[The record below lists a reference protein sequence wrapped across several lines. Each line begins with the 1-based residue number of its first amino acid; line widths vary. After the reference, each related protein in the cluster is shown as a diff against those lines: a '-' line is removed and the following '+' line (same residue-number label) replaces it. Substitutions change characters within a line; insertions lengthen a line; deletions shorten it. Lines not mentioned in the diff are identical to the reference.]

1 MRVHHIAIQVRD
13 LGLVARFYSDV
24 LGLAGLPS
32 VRSDARWFDL
42 NGAILML
49 EQCGGDP
56 VREAFD
62 TPRPGLHVLALGIAR
77 TERRVY
83 AERLAQNQIVIER
96 ETRFS
101 LFVRDPEGNRVA
113 LSHYPDEV

>member
-13 LGLVARFYSDV
+13 LELVSRFYSDV
-24 LGLAGLPS
+24 LGLVGLPS

-49 EQCGGDP
+49 EQCSGDP
-56 VREAFD
+56 VSEAFD

-77 TERRVY
+77 NERHDYSV
-83 AERLAQNQIVIER
+83 RLAKNQIAIER

-101 LFVRDPEGNRVA
+101 IFVRDPEGNRVA
-113 LSHYPDEV
+113 LSHYPDEL